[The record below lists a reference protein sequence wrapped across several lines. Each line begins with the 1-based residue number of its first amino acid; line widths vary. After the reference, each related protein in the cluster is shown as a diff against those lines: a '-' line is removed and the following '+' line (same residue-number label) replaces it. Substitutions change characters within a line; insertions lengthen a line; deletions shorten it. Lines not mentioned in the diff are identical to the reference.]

1 MRASHANTQRSTTDL
16 ARSMATRLGLPAAAA
31 LMLAASSPAIAHAV
45 PRFLFPT
52 VALVGA
58 GLMTVAFSRASW
70 AVVRGPRADRSR
82 AIGRF
87 ALTSIGFVILT
98 LLPLTRLVGIL
109 TAPAAAPPRILV
121 GFGDWRGGEG
131 YPRSSPHRG
140 LDFAGRVGSDVLAA
154 ADGRVVV
161 AHEHG
166 DLCGLIVVI
175 VHAPHDYRTVYCHFA
190 TIGVRPGDDVARGQ
204 PIGTVGTTG
213 QRAWPGYEHVH
224 LELQRGRD
232 VAAVEDPRPRLAGC
246 FDAQARY
253 PTDRLVLTYPLRCR
267 V

>member
-1 MRASHANTQRSTTDL
+1 MRVSHANTPRSTDL
-16 ARSMATRLGLPAAAA
+16 ARSIATRVGLPAAAA
-31 LMLAASSPAIAHAV
+31 LMLAASSPSIAHAV

-52 VALVGA
+52 VAVVGA
-58 GLMTVAFSRASW
+58 GLMTVAFARASL
-70 AVVRGPRADRSR
+70 AVVRNPRADRAR
-82 AIGRF
+82 AVRRF
-87 ALTSIGFVILT
+87 ALTSLGFVILT
-98 LLPLTRLVGIL
+98 LLPLTRFVGVL
-109 TAPAAAPPRILV
+109 TAPAAGPPRILA
-121 GFGDWRGGEG
+121 GFGDWLGGEG

-140 LDFAGRVGSDVLAA
+140 LDFAGRVGTDVLAA

-161 AHEHG
+161 AREHG

-175 VHAPHDYRTVYCHFA
+175 VHEPHGYRTVYCHFA
-190 TIGVRPGDDVARGQ
+190 TISVRPGDDVARGQ

-253 PTDRLVLTYPLRCR
+253 PTDRLVLTYPLSCR
-267 V
+267 P